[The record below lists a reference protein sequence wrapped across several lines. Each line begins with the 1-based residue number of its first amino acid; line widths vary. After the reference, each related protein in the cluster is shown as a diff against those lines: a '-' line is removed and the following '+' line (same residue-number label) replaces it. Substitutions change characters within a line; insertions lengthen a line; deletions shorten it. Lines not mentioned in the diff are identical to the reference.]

1 MPKILEEHAKAV
13 KANTVEEEMRKKSNA
28 TQDVSKLGDAKGP
41 SEDEFLRFLKDKNF
55 IR

>member
-1 MPKILEEHAKAV
+1 
-13 KANTVEEEMRKKSNA
+13 MRKKSNA
-28 TQDVSKLGDAKGP
+28 TTDAPKPGDAKGP